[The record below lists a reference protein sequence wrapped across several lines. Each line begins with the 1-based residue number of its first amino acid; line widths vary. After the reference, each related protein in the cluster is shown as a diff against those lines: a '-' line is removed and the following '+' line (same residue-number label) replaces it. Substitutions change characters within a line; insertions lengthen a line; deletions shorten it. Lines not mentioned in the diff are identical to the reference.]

1 MDRSTI
7 QLLKTLIVVVLF
19 ILIHVWNKYRSRG
32 KYKTYYEDKRR
43 KFSWL
48 DNYLKNKPDA
58 VKQGAGTDAWV
69 GTIFGVILFFVSM
82 FILSFIIRDRLTI
95 EITTASIGLGTSFLI
110 GLFMR
115 KAVDPNE
122 AECPSCHCPHAWRM
136 TGTQNI
142 VESSDTTRSRT
153 EITRKN
159 ELGWETTEERVS
171 TDTVYGGYVI
181 KDYIC
186 DNCGHVSREKEI
198 KAWNNMPSQSY
209 HKIEQTTAA
218 PAAVNKN
225 TKPEKRTFSDFLED
239 VSESIFEMFDDSGFL
254 IFLFGNAIAAGI
266 IILTVFANMEL
277 FPSSKL
283 DAAGIIS
290 LVFCIGL
297 PIMNFISMK
306 LGYMH
311 EKIRIFFFISLVIAI
326 LGYLTLII
334 GSEGH
339 RFPGF
344 VYELFVNKQ

>member
-19 ILIHVWNKYRSRG
+19 ILFHIWNKYRSKG
-32 KYKTYYEDKRR
+32 KYKTYYGDKRR
-43 KFSWL
+43 KFPWL
-48 DNYLKNKPDA
+48 DNYLKNNPNA

-69 GTIFGVILFFVSM
+69 ATILGVIVFFISM
-82 FILSFIIRDRLTI
+82 FILSFITRNNLTA
-95 EITTASIGLGTSFLI
+95 EIITASIGLGTSFLI

-122 AECPSCHCPHAWRM
+122 AECPSCHCPHAWRI

-153 EITRKN
+153 EITKKN
-159 ELGWETTEERVS
+159 ELGWESTEERTS

-181 KDYIC
+181 KDFIC
-186 DNCGHVSREKEI
+186 DNCGHVSREKET
-198 KAWNNMPSQSY
+198 KAWNNMPNQSY
-209 HKIEQTTAA
+209 QKTEQITA
-218 PAAVNKN
+218 PSAAANKN
-225 TKPEKRTFSDFLED
+225 TKPEKRTFSEFLDD
-239 VSESIFEMFDDSGFL
+239 VSESIFETFDDSGFL
-254 IFLFGNAIAAGI
+254 IFLIGNAIAAGI
-266 IILTVFANMEL
+266 IILTVFANIEL
-277 FPSSKL
+277 FPSAKL
-283 DAAGIIS
+283 NTAGIIS

-297 PIMNFISMK
+297 PVMNFISMK
-306 LGYMH
+306 SGYMH
-311 EKIRIFFFISLVIAI
+311 EKVRIFFFISIVIAI

-344 VYELFVNKQ
+344 VYELFINNQ